1 MNDPRNDYS
10 KNVSHKRQTSSLH
23 GHFNHSKGHSL
34 TEQSP
39 TRSPKEPMYGTAPD
53 LPPRVDRAVKPLG
66 LLTTPGK
73 ITNGYDKHN
82 LPNKK
87 NYNAIARFLVQIIDG
102 LMNFSDTVYFICF
115 TFLLKTFSM
124 FAHNDFT
131 FLNYK
136 SLTNTVKTKPLYI
149 IFYK

>member
-1 MNDPRNDYS
+1 MDQQSPYGKSGLYAHGPSQDYQKQGDLRNEFMNDPRNDYS

-53 LPPRVDRAVKPLG
+53 LPPRVDRAAKPLG

-73 ITNGYDKHN
+73 ITNGYGIKVV
-82 LPNKK
+82 
-87 NYNAIARFLVQIIDG
+87 FQ
-102 LMNFSDTVYFICF
+102 T
-115 TFLLKTFSM
+115 
-124 FAHNDFT
+124 
-131 FLNYK
+131 
-136 SLTNTVKTKPLYI
+136 
-149 IFYK
+149 